1 MNNIPNGEY
10 YLKIY
15 YGTNWDT
22 AKTHLNNK
30 IKGGFINEFG
40 FKKMNT
46 GKDLLKMKHEQTGSS
61 TAFSSYEIILNPHQ
75 QKDVETIT
83 AEEFF
88 K

>member
-1 MNNIPNGEY
+1 
-10 YLKIY
+10 
-15 YGTNWDT
+15 
-22 AKTHLNNK
+22 
-30 IKGGFINEFG
+30 
-40 FKKMNT
+40 MNT
-46 GKDLLKMKHEQTGSS
+46 GKDLLKMKHEQTSSS